1 MVAPTTNI
9 KTISYS
15 VKCPIIHFCK
25 LGPKLIQNP
34 WTIPYSLISSKP
46 NNLLLENA
54 QININTKRLS
64 QMIIQ
69 IKLKNMYN
77 LI

>member
-1 MVAPTTNI
+1 MVAPITNI

-54 QININTKRLS
+54 IKISTNTKACHEKS
-64 QMIIQ
+64 F
-69 IKLKNMYN
+69 KLIERNV
-77 LI
+77 

>member
-1 MVAPTTNI
+1 MP
-9 KTISYS
+9 YY
-15 VKCPIIHFCK
+15 PLHK